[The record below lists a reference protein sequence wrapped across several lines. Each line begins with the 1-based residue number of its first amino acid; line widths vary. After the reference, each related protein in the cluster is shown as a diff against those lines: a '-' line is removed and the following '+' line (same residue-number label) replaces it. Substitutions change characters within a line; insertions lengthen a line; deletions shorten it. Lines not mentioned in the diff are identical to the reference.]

1 MPYKLNDN
9 DATAKLNG
17 NDAIVKLNGEQVY
30 PYRPTRWVYIGTDE
44 DGYWA
49 DAVYD
54 GGVNFMSCATPDA
67 FIARLENNFPLENY
81 PIGFIVRVDHQANVF
96 GTIEECDSYYYRAE

>member
-9 DATAKLNG
+9 DAMAKLNG

-30 PYRPTRWVYIGTDE
+30 PYRPTRWVYIGTS
-44 DGYWA
+44 GYTP

-54 GGVNFMSCATPDA
+54 GGVKAGSCATPEA
-67 FIARLENNFPLENY
+67 FTARLETNFPLENY
-81 PIGFIVRVDHQANVF
+81 PIGFIIRVDHQANVF